1 MSTTGEPSAL
11 ARAAADGTGARIEP
25 FSPARRVI
33 SDFLQVAACRRPMH
47 GILEADVTS
56 ARRRI
61 REWKE
66 RTGESLS
73 LTAFVVWCVARA
85 AEQHPAVATFRAGGH
100 RLVSFE
106 DVDVATPVERCV
118 GGERIGSAHVVRGA
132 NRRSFR
138 EIHEEIRAVQSTPV
152 EVEHRARLVIARVP
166 GWLRRAWI
174 RWVARSP
181 WRWKAL
187 AGTVCVSSIGMF
199 GSGPGWGIP
208 VAGYPLTV
216 TVGGIGRRPALVDGR
231 LEEREHLCL
240 TLTLDH
246 DLLDGAA
253 AARFART
260 FLELIESATGLPG
273 DGEADHAA
281 AGTPS

>member
-1 MSTTGEPSAL
+1 MQIGQTK
-11 ARAAADGTGARIEP
+11 AAAGPGTHLLP

-33 SDFLQVAACRRPMH
+33 ADFLQVAARRRAMH
-47 GILEADVTS
+47 GLLEADVTLV
-56 ARRRI
+56 RRRM

-85 AEQHPAVATFRAGGH
+85 VEQHPAVAAFRAGRR

-118 GGERIGSAHVVRGA
+118 GGERIGSAHVVRRA

-138 EIHEEIRAVQSTPV
+138 EIHDEIRAVQSTPV
-152 EVEHRARLVIARVP
+152 EVEHRARLVIGRVP

-174 RWVARSP
+174 RWAVRSP
-181 WRWKAL
+181 WRWTAL
-187 AGTVCVSSIGMF
+187 AGAVCVSSIGMF
-199 GSGPGWGIP
+199 GTGPGWGIP
-208 VAGYPLTV
+208 VPGYPLTV
-216 TVGGIGRRPALVDGR
+216 TVGGIGRRPALVGGR
-231 LEEREHLCL
+231 IEEHEHLCL
-240 TLTLDH
+240 TLSLDH

-253 AARFART
+253 AARFARSL
-260 FLELIESATGLPG
+260 LELIEAATGLPG
-273 DGEADHAA
+273 VDP
-281 AGTPS
+281 T